1 MCEKVAVV
9 VCLQGNPVFEGNSK
23 AAQRSKVGGED
34 RAGQDNP
41 YWLGQLSEATSITV
55 SQQAGGSCGKAD
67 GKWTYDKQVEWQL
80 LVERVLV
87 GQA

>member
-1 MCEKVAVV
+1 MYVTTQAIVETEM
-9 VCLQGNPVFEGNSK
+9 GIF
-23 AAQRSKVGGED
+23 R
-34 RAGQDNP
+34 NP